1 MIECNVTL
9 QLHCITTKQLYI
21 KLIFL
26 AWKQA
31 LHLEGSQ
38 DVTQEPHAK
47 GDVSARGGVRKES
60 LQQSLTS
67 FHFHPVNC
75 KVLKLSPETRNRSVS
90 FFFFEETD
98 LPRTY
103 LDINI
108 NTLTLLSFCVGTHKH
123 YTGAPHDNFWKSIC
137 LEDDLRSRIFRT
149 SVVKFL
155 ACLPL
160 LGFFEH
166 LKSGI
171 IAYF

>member
-9 QLHCITTKQLYI
+9 QLHCITAKQLYI

-75 KVLKLSPETRNRSVS
+75 EVLKLSPETRNRSVS
-90 FFFFEETD
+90 FFFFWGD
-98 LPRTY
+98 RPSTY
-103 LDINI
+103 LPWYKHQHFDSAFLLCGNSQ
-108 NTLTLLSFCVGTHKH
+108 TLHRGTQRQFSEK
-123 YTGAPHDNFWKSIC
+123 YLFG
-137 LEDDLRSRIFRT
+137 RR
-149 SVVKFL
+149 
-155 ACLPL
+155 
-160 LGFFEH
+160 FE
-166 LKSGI
+166 S
-171 IAYF
+171 